1 MLEVLKRN
9 KEENERIRQEM
20 METRMELRE
29 ESRRA

>member
-9 KEENERIRQEM
+9 KEENERIHQEM
-20 METRMELRE
+20 METCMELKE